1 MKSPKQLLE
10 LLERAQPLAGLRGR
24 RWPSAATLNI
34 ILLGRQ
40 AMTALNQDFL
50 GHEGATDVI
59 TFDLRPESGTPA
71 GAGDAIAEIYVCPEV
86 AIAAAARLG
95 LPASR
100 ELVLYIVHGMLHL
113 AGYDDLV
120 PADAAK
126 MRKAEA
132 RVLQA
137 LAAEADLDGFL

>member
-1 MKSPKQLLE
+1 
-10 LLERAQPLAGLRGR
+10 
-24 RWPSAATLNI
+24 
-34 ILLGRQ
+34 
-40 AMTALNQDFL
+40 MTALNQDFL

-113 AGYDDLV
+113 AGYDDLH
-120 PADAAK
+120 PDK
-126 MRKAEA
+126 KRFMRRAEA
-132 RVLQA
+132 RA
-137 LAAEADLDGFL
+137 LKLLAEADAIPTFAWKR